1 MALAVDCIQIS
12 VDGATA
18 ATHRRVRPGSSFDA
32 AIGAIERLVARGSAP
47 QFVFVP
53 TRYNVHEIVAAFE
66 LAQKPRLRRVRHR
79 ADDAHRAR
87 CRRLG
92 ANRLLRRRVGAR
104 GRRAATSARASS
116 GGAIALSIYPWDIVT
131 EIETRLEHPQAM
143 LLVVPNGKVKLLN
156 ALPFSPADLRTDSL
170 EKAWHAYRDAWRATE
185 VRDFVT
191 PMPRRSGTA
200 AARERDLGDAGEAV
214 IAARISGRS
223 NYAAAF
229 MIFPVSDALAK
240 QLALRYPI
248 AEIGA
253 IRNGVHFLT
262 VCGVACF
269 WRRAGTLRTLRPG
282 LHLLRGAIMAGTT
295 LCLFAALRTVSLA
308 NVTTLLFVAPLFVVA
323 LSGPLL
329 GERIRPGQWLAV
341 GAGFVG
347 VALVFRPALDAFDWG
362 MPLAL
367 AARSAA
373 RSPRSCRESCR
384 KPTGLLSAFST

>member
-1 MALAVDCIQIS
+1 MIQPDRI
-12 VDGATA
+12 
-18 ATHRRVRPGSSFDA
+18 
-32 AIGAIERLVARGSAP
+32 
-47 QFVFVP
+47 
-53 TRYNVHEIVAAFE
+53 
-66 LAQKPRLRRVRHR
+66 LR
-79 ADDAHRAR
+79 
-87 CRRLG
+87 
-92 ANRLLRRRVGAR
+92 
-104 GRRAATSARASS
+104 
-116 GGAIALSIYPWDIVT
+116 AIAI
-131 EIETRLEHPQAM
+131 
-143 LLVVPNGKVKLLN
+143 
-156 ALPFSPADLRTDSL
+156 
-170 EKAWHAYRDAWRATE
+170 
-185 VRDFVT
+185 
-191 PMPRRSGTA
+191 
-200 AARERDLGDAGEAV
+200 
-214 IAARISGRS
+214 
-223 NYAAAF
+223 YAAAF

-367 AARSAA
+367 AAAV
-373 RSPRSCRESCR
+373 C
-384 KPTGLLSAFST
+384 SAFSQIVSRKLSQTDGPLVGLFYVTLVGTAALGTLALFDWRAPSIEDSAVMVVMGLIATAGYFAVFKAIELASPARLAPFYYLQIITAVALGYGMFGDVPDEWTVLGLTVIVGAGLICLGLERVRRRAPA